1 MSFALSHN
9 DLIRELSADSHSVKG
24 WISWLSP
31 LPMETEVKGS
41 VLTPCKAGGNLQE
54 SNDVCRHIMMVVEM
68 LESQI
73 LDATRTL
80 IKVDSTKE
88 EANRTTDRL
97 ADCYKHKYWDAV
109 TSNHSEDDAIKDGSK
124 YRYNRKGFL
133 EDDESSDN
141 SILIVDPGWDDY
153 CLQELQ
159 LNRPVPLCPEAQRA
173 RIVLLREQDLLA
185 FLLIFQAVFLGLQL
199 FQEFDL
205 LELAVP
211 PAWTESGVMLVL
223 PADPGLWSEVIS
235 RWESITINRLNNQ
248 TWSDNKAKL
257 AFVENLLGESEK
269 LMWQQCQETHHWM
282 NLANQ
287 KATTEYQE
295 AIQATEDLESPAV
308 GFAKTSDYKRVLDF
322 KLKLVDPER
331 QLEISRERRANLVPA
346 EVLYSNNRSI
356 ARHRVYEHYS
366 EQRILCVG
374 ENQINLRL
382 CNEESYESLRN
393 SGLQHIHLGIFMI
406 RLHALH
412 RRSAGTNAL
421 VVLRDTRWEDS
432 RQIIATMEVDLSAGT
447 QLSNTSYMGF
457 QYSVENVVDHLTTT
471 GITAIPGER
480 RSIEELE
487 GMSWHLKP
495 PEQTLV
501 HVPSRVA
508 VNETVFP
515 EAYSAL
521 EAIAG
526 EPQNITSQM
535 RQLILLED
543 PYRGSTD
550 EQDRAYRDLDR
561 ITCEETKN
569 LWSFLEDF
577 RQLATKSGRLYF
589 PSTTENLF
597 AKLPPSLSKKIK
609 ESFRTK
615 YPGLN
620 SGVLPATKFTH
631 TFVSEMCKDAA
642 LAKELR
648 DLSLCST
655 IPIPGYYKNNRKKYG
670 MTLRIIP
677 FIKLRTLKK
686 SQINDFQKTKHPQ
699 QKFYTWTE
707 SGVMLMLPADPGLWS
722 EVISKWESITINR
735 LNNQTWS
742 DNKAKLA
749 FVENLLGE
757 SEKLMWQQWRT
768 VFPEAYSALEAIA
781 DEPQNITSQVRQL
794 ILLEDPYRGSTDEQD
809 RAYRDLDRITCEE
822 TKNLWSF
829 LEYFRQ
835 LATKSGQLYFP
846 STTEKLFSKLPP
858 SLSKKIEESFRTKYP
873 GLNSGVLPAI
883 KFTHTFVSEMCKDAA
898 LAKELRDLSL
908 CSAIPIP
915 GYYKNNRKKYGMR
928 KSRTYKGKPH
938 NSHVKPFKR
947 KYKDDR
953 GRVKKCKCFICG
965 KEGHFAKDCRS
976 KQGNI
981 ARSAVYQELDL
992 DDNWDIV
999 SADFDDS
1006 SVYSI
1011 SEGEGDTHQS
1021 ISVMV
1026 QDTPVEETVFM
1037 AIEEDDESDNEQE
1050 EEDNQF
1056 SHHAFMFHPG
1066 PPTKIAEMV
1075 QAVGSWK
1082 PNKELPAK
1090 SKECE
1095 HEWKENTVTNYTIC
1109 YYCGILTTDMSR
1121 LNCPK
1126 CQLTTCALCA
1136 RNYLGKTVNVKR
1148 KQPQKSEEEKDF
1160 NSNEVKLLKELLKEK
1175 TEQSKESLL
1184 VRDLTDALKIIDQLR
1199 LEKERLEE
1207 QKDEEIRE
1215 LKAQLQKKEE
1225 EAEAQFSREGFSP
1238 LGNTHVARPCIE
1250 TKVHYF
1256 GNATASPKIRKITNQ
1271 LYNVKVEFDIPNCTA
1286 FGTTAIIDTG
1296 ASACCINKKVIP
1308 KEALEPLTQTV
1319 VFNDLNSKQ

>member
-1 MSFALSHN
+1 MTSRRPSNLSRSSTQTQTELPTQE
-9 DLIRELSADSHSVKG
+9 DQIRGYRQMAR
-24 WISWLSP
+24 
-31 LPMETEVKGS
+31 
-41 VLTPCKAGGNLQE
+41 N
-54 SNDVCRHIMMVVEM
+54 RHQV
-68 LESQI
+68 
-73 LDATRTL
+73 A
-80 IKVDSTKE
+80 
-88 EANRTTDRL
+88 RTTRR
-97 ADCYKHKYWDAV
+97 V
-109 TSNHSEDDAIKDGSK
+109 FGRNN
-124 YRYNRKGFL
+124 YNRSL
-133 EDDESSDN
+133 E
-141 SILIVDPGWDDY
+141 
-153 CLQELQ
+153 
-159 LNRPVPLCPEAQRA
+159 AA
-173 RIVLLREQDLLA
+173 
-185 FLLIFQAVFLGLQL
+185 
-199 FQEFDL
+199 
-205 LELAVP
+205 
-211 PAWTESGVMLVL
+211 
-223 PADPGLWSEVIS
+223 
-235 RWESITINRLNNQ
+235 
-248 TWSDNKAKL
+248 
-257 AFVENLLGESEK
+257 
-269 LMWQQCQETHHWM
+269 
-282 NLANQ
+282 
-287 KATTEYQE
+287 
-295 AIQATEDLESPAV
+295 
-308 GFAKTSDYKRVLDF
+308 
-322 KLKLVDPER
+322 VDPER
-331 QLEISRERRANLVPA
+331 QLEISRERRANLVPT
-346 EVLYSNNRSI
+346 EVLYSNNR
-356 ARHRVYEHYS
+356 R
-366 EQRILCVG
+366 
-374 ENQINLRL
+374 
-382 CNEESYESLRN
+382 
-393 SGLQHIHLGIFMI
+393 LQHIHLGIFMI
-406 RLHALH
+406 RLLALH
-412 RRSAGTNAL
+412 RRSARTNAL

-432 RQIIATMEVDLSAGT
+432 RQIIATMEVDLSVGT
-447 QLSNTSYMGF
+447 QLVYTFPDMILSVNDFHNYVEVAIQTHGYDTWQGGESNLLITMALTGRLSNTSYMGF

-495 PEQTLV
+495 PEQTSV
-501 HVPSRVA
+501 RVPSRVA
-508 VNETVFP
+508 VNERLNRSVSLRFERYRQTPQPPRYSVDQHDREVTRDDNLDEDEEHFIGICLQAP
-515 EAYSAL
+515 QEEHISYDVCFCENCLNEARIL
-521 EAIAG
+521 EEEPLNKVKRSNKPKRSRQRQERLAQNQQEFLDEYLPQWDEHLAIQKQELESEWENPFAAKRG
-526 EPQNITSQM
+526 ENHT
-535 RQLILLED
+535 ILHLSKEEEND
-543 PYRGSTD
+543 DLPYPKFRNFK
-550 EQDRAYRDLDR
+550 QVAAQ
-561 ITCEETKN
+561 IIKKHEEH
-569 LWSFLEDF
+569 
-577 RQLATKSGRLYF
+577 AF
-589 PSTTENLF
+589 PSTSQEESTQSYQPPHDSIMGPSVYPPAQQNPQPFYRPDYQFGYPQGKSKIFSGGYGEYYNSQWT
-597 AKLPPSLSKKIK
+597 LPP
-609 ESFRTK
+609 
-615 YPGLN
+615 
-620 SGVLPATKFTH
+620 A
-631 TFVSEMCKDAA
+631 
-642 LAKELR
+642 
-648 DLSLCST
+648 
-655 IPIPGYYKNNRKKYG
+655 
-670 MTLRIIP
+670 
-677 FIKLRTLKK
+677 
-686 SQINDFQKTKHPQ
+686 
-699 QKFYTWTE
+699 WTE
-707 SGVMLMLPADPGLWS
+707 SGVMLVLPADPGLWS
-722 EVISKWESITINR
+722 EVISRWESITINR

-829 LEYFRQ
+829 LEDFRQ
-835 LATKSGQLYFP
+835 LATKSGRLYFP
-846 STTEKLFSKLPP
+846 STTEKLFAKLPP
-858 SLSKKIEESFRTKYP
+858 SLSKKIEESFKAKYP

-1037 AIEEDDESDNEQE
+1037 AIEEDDEIDSEQE
-1050 EEDNQF
+1050 EEDNQS
-1056 SHHAFMFHPG
+1056 SHYAFMFHPG

-1175 TEQSKESLL
+1175 TEQVQQMIRDQAKEYYENKAAMQKKEEIWQSKESLL

-1199 LEKERLEE
+1199 IEKERLEE

-1215 LKAQLQKKEE
+1215 LKAQ
-1225 EAEAQFSREGFSP
+1225 FSREEFPP
-1238 LGNTHVARPCIE
+1238 LGNTHVARPCVE
-1250 TKVHYF
+1250 TKVHYS
-1256 GNATASPKIRKITNQ
+1256 GNATTSPKIRKITNQ
-1271 LYNVKVEFDIPNCTA
+1271 LYNVKVKFDIPNCTA

-1296 ASACCINKKVIP
+1296 ASTCCINKKVIP

-1319 VFNDLNSKQ
+1319 VFNGLNSRQQATHRIKQGYFLIEKNKFKIPLIYAFDMRDNNGIEMLIGAKDTYHIAF